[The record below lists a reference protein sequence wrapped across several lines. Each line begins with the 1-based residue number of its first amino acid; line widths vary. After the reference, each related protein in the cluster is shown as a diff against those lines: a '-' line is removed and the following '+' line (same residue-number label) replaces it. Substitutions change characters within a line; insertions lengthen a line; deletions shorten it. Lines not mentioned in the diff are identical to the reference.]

1 LNYRGLAAFCCGALD
16 AACSA
21 TRAPGGPVSESG
33 AALVGGTGSF
43 AIVSVDGV
51 DKLYLP
57 EYESAGTGRPAVAV
71 VDVGAAGHGTAG
83 APALITDV
91 DLGGSSDEYATTTA
105 GDSTVVVAASTE
117 SPAIWFIDP
126 RTDRLLG
133 ETRLPPSSGHTIFGG
148 NGGYVTSIAMDSAH
162 DRAILAVWNGF
173 AIVDVRA
180 RRITSVIEVPPS
192 ENFAFDPVHG
202 RVVAP
207 FYDCASSVGP
217 DGNSPTACGSTV
229 APDGSPMT
237 DGLTLIDLEDETVYT
252 YQNPDAELP
261 AAPVGMTPGSAAI
274 DPETGLVIVT
284 AKRKH
289 YQSIIDLAAAHFDAR
304 AKTVVAPQT
313 VLRGNGLTDVAIE
326 PHEHLAFWEGE
337 NAADVA
343 VGRLATLAPN
353 PAPVGDAGA
362 SAERDAE
369 PAAAHDASAPEPD
382 YVFALVPAL
391 PDGSAWM
398 NVTTSHGIAVGP
410 PGSSVPAYGVTI
422 SRDYRWVARVDLH
435 AMLGLPARDHEA
447 DDISSAV
454 TFLDARTKP

>member
-1 LNYRGLAAFCCGALD
+1 
-16 AACSA
+16 
-21 TRAPGGPVSESG
+21 
-33 AALVGGTGSF
+33 
-43 AIVSVDGV
+43 
-51 DKLYLP
+51 
-57 EYESAGTGRPAVAV
+57 
-71 VDVGAAGHGTAG
+71 
-83 APALITDV
+83 LITDV

-289 YQSIIDLAAAHFDAR
+289 YQSIIDLAAAHFDS
-304 AKTVVAPQT
+304 
-313 VLRGNGLTDVAIE
+313 LTWPSSRTSTWRSGKERTPRTSPSDDS
-326 PHEHLAFWEGE
+326 PPSRRT
-337 NAADVA
+337 
-343 VGRLATLAPN
+343 RLPSATPVRAPN
-353 PAPVGDAGA
+353 AMPNP
-362 SAERDAE
+362 RR
-369 PAAAHDASAPEPD
+369 HTTR
-382 YVFALVPAL
+382 AL
-391 PDGSAWM
+391 PSP
-398 NVTTSHGIAVGP
+398 TTSSRSCP
-410 PGSSVPAYGVTI
+410 PCRTA
-422 SRDYRWVARVDLH
+422 AR
-435 AMLGLPARDHEA
+435 G
-447 DDISSAV
+447 
-454 TFLDARTKP
+454 